1 MGGCATAGPLV
12 RSPSLCSSSSPPT
25 LHQREMAALARPL
38 LAALLLL
45 GAVLAAQGRRHSRY
59 LLTSNS
65 QRELLKEAGNEID
78 HGPGYASQHKQ
89 HQWQKTGHKGHAWA
103 NKFKGGLKKR
113 RFGHPGERLPANTAF
128 DHDNINLQRLDS
140 LPVTKKKGNPKS
152 LTQMKK
158 KSLQKPSKKMDK
170 MYKKML
176 EKQRLQKKREK
187 YEKLHK
193 KTKKQVP

>member
-1 MGGCATAGPLV
+1 MGT

-25 LHQREMAALARPL
+25 LYQREMAALARPL
-38 LAALLLL
+38 LAVLLLL

-59 LLTSNS
+59 LLTPNS

-78 HGPGYASQHKQ
+78 HGPGYTSQHKQ
-89 HQWQKTGHKGHAWA
+89 HQWQKTGHKGHVWA
-103 NKFKGGLKKR
+103 NKIKGG
-113 RFGHPGERLPANTAF
+113 
-128 DHDNINLQRLDS
+128 
-140 LPVTKKKGNPKS
+140 
-152 LTQMKK
+152 MKK

>member
-1 MGGCATAGPLV
+1 MGALV
-12 RSPSLCSSSSPPT
+12 RLRLPT
-25 LHQREMAALARPL
+25 REMAAARPL
-38 LAALLLL
+38 LALLLLL
-45 GAVLAAQGRRHSRY
+45 GAVLAVQGRRHARY
-59 LLTSNS
+59 FTTSSN

-78 HGPGYASQHKQ
+78 HGPVGYTSQHKQ
-89 HQWQKTGHKGHAWA
+89 HRWQKTGHKGHVWA

-113 RFGHPGERLPANTAF
+113 RFGHPGEHQPANTAF

-140 LPVTKKKGNPKS
+140 LPVT
-152 LTQMKK
+152 KK

-193 KTKKQVP
+193 KAKKQVP

>member
-1 MGGCATAGPLV
+1 MG
-12 RSPSLCSSSSPPT
+12 
-25 LHQREMAALARPL
+25 
-38 LAALLLL
+38 
-45 GAVLAAQGRRHSRY
+45 
-59 LLTSNS
+59 
-65 QRELLKEAGNEID
+65 
-78 HGPGYASQHKQ
+78 
-89 HQWQKTGHKGHAWA
+89 WA

-113 RFGHPGERLPANTAF
+113 RFGHPGEHLPANTAF

-152 LTQMKK
+152 LKK
-158 KSLQKPSKKMDK
+158 KSLQKPSKKMEK

>member
-1 MGGCATAGPLV
+1 MGTAGPLV

-38 LAALLLL
+38 LSALLLL
-45 GAVLAAQGRRHSRY
+45 GAALAVQGRRHARY
-59 LLTSNS
+59 LLTSSN

-78 HGPGYASQHKQ
+78 HGPGYTSQHKQ

-113 RFGHPGERLPANTAF
+113 RFGHPGEHQPANTAF

-140 LPVTKKKGNPKS
+140 LPVTKKKHPKVIDADEEEEHAEAQQEDGQDVQEDAGEAEAAQQEEAAS
-152 LTQMKK
+152 PL
-158 KSLQKPSKKMDK
+158 KSCS
-170 MYKKML
+170 
-176 EKQRLQKKREK
+176 EKRALF
-187 YEKLHK
+187 
-193 KTKKQVP
+193 

>member
-1 MGGCATAGPLV
+1 
-12 RSPSLCSSSSPPT
+12 
-25 LHQREMAALARPL
+25 MAAPARPL

-45 GAVLAAQGRRHSRY
+45 GAALAVQSESETSSEEKRKTAQGPTEKPKMKERGGLGPAGIMGRRHARY
-59 LLTSNS
+59 LLTSTN

-78 HGPGYASQHKQ
+78 HGPGYTSQHKQ
-89 HQWQKTGHKGHAWA
+89 HQWQKTGHKGHEWA

-113 RFGHPGERLPANTAF
+113 RFGHPGEHQPANTAF

-140 LPVTKKKGNPKS
+140 LPVTKKKSLPKS
-152 LTQMKK
+152 LTQ
-158 KSLQKPSKKMDK
+158 SKKMDK
-170 MYKKML
+170 LYKKML

-193 KTKKQVP
+193 KRKQ

>member
-1 MGGCATAGPLV
+1 MGV
-12 RSPSLCSSSSPPT
+12 RLRLPT
-25 LHQREMAALARPL
+25 REMAAARPL
-38 LAALLLL
+38 LALLLLL
-45 GAVLAAQGRRHSRY
+45 GAVLAVQGRRHARY
-59 LLTSNS
+59 LTSSSS

-78 HGPGYASQHKQ
+78 HGPVGYTSQRKQ
-89 HQWQKTGHKGHAWA
+89 HRWQKTGHKGHVWA

-113 RFGHPGERLPANTAF
+113 RFGHPGEHQPANTAF

-140 LPVTKKKGNPKS
+140 LPVTKKKS
-152 LTQMKK
+152 M
-158 KSLQKPSKKMDK
+158 QKPSKKMDK

-193 KTKKQVP
+193 AKKQQVP

>member
-1 MGGCATAGPLV
+1 MGT
-12 RSPSLCSSSSPPT
+12 S
-25 LHQREMAALARPL
+25 AAK
-38 LAALLLL
+38 
-45 GAVLAAQGRRHSRY
+45 HIC
-59 LLTSNS
+59 
-65 QRELLKEAGNEID
+65 LKCLIFFTY
-78 HGPGYASQHKQ
+78 P
-89 HQWQKTGHKGHAWA
+89 
-103 NKFKGGLKKR
+103 
-113 RFGHPGERLPANTAF
+113 GHPGEHLPANTAF

>member
-1 MGGCATAGPLV
+1 MG
-12 RSPSLCSSSSPPT
+12 
-25 LHQREMAALARPL
+25 
-38 LAALLLL
+38 
-45 GAVLAAQGRRHSRY
+45 
-59 LLTSNS
+59 
-65 QRELLKEAGNEID
+65 
-78 HGPGYASQHKQ
+78 SQHKQ
-89 HQWQKTGHKGHAWA
+89 HQWQKTGHKGHALA

-113 RFGHPGERLPANTAF
+113 RFGHPGEHLPANTAF

-158 KSLQKPSKKMDK
+158 KSLQKPNKKMV
-170 MYKKML
+170 

-193 KTKKQVP
+193 KAKKQVP

>member
-1 MGGCATAGPLV
+1 MGT
-12 RSPSLCSSSSPPT
+12 RSPSLCSSSSPST
-25 LHQREMAALARPL
+25 LYQREMAALARPL
-38 LAALLLL
+38 LAVLLLL

-78 HGPGYASQHKQ
+78 HGPGYTSQHKQ

-113 RFGHPGERLPANTAF
+113 RFGHPGEHQPANTAF

-140 LPVTKKKGNPKS
+140 LPVTKKKSIPKS

-158 KSLQKPSKKMDK
+158 KSMQKPSKK

-187 YEKLHK
+187 YEKLHNK
-193 KTKKQVP
+193 KKQQVP

>member
-1 MGGCATAGPLV
+1 VKKEIIREFGDVFSATLQTFDVTLV
-12 RSPSLCSSSSPPT
+12 TSDVGLLVT
-25 LHQREMAALARPL
+25 L
-38 LAALLLL
+38 
-45 GAVLAAQGRRHSRY
+45 VTQGRRHARY
-59 LLTSNS
+59 LTTSSN

-78 HGPGYASQHKQ
+78 HGPVGYTSQHKQ
-89 HQWQKTGHKGHAWA
+89 HRWQKTGHKGHVWA

-113 RFGHPGERLPANTAF
+113 RFGHPGEHQPANTAF

-140 LPVTKKKGNPKS
+140 LPVTKKKSTPKS

-158 KSLQKPSKKMDK
+158 KSMQKPSKKMDK

-193 KTKKQVP
+193 AKKQQVP

>member
-1 MGGCATAGPLV
+1 MG
-12 RSPSLCSSSSPPT
+12 
-25 LHQREMAALARPL
+25 REMAAARPL
-38 LAALLLL
+38 LALLLLL
-45 GAVLAAQGRRHSRY
+45 GAVLAVQGRRHARY
-59 LLTSNS
+59 LTSSSN

-78 HGPGYASQHKQ
+78 HGPVGYTSQHKQ
-89 HQWQKTGHKGHAWA
+89 HRWQKTGHKGHVWA

-113 RFGHPGERLPANTAF
+113 RFGHPGEHQPANTAF

-140 LPVTKKKGNPKS
+140 LPVTKKKSTPKS
-152 LTQMKK
+152 LTQMK
-158 KSLQKPSKKMDK
+158 K

>member
-1 MGGCATAGPLV
+1 MGV
-12 RSPSLCSSSSPPT
+12 RLRLPT
-25 LHQREMAALARPL
+25 REMAAGRPL
-38 LAALLLL
+38 LALLLLL
-45 GAVLAAQGRRHSRY
+45 GAVLAVQGRRHARY
-59 LLTSNS
+59 LTSSSN

-78 HGPGYASQHKQ
+78 HGPVGYTSQHKQ
-89 HQWQKTGHKGHAWA
+89 HRWQKTGQKGHIWA

-113 RFGHPGERLPANTAF
+113 RFGHPGEHQPANTAF

-140 LPVTKKKGNPKS
+140 LPVTKKKSTPKS

-158 KSLQKPSKKMDK
+158 KSMQMDK

-193 KTKKQVP
+193 AKKQ

>member
-1 MGGCATAGPLV
+1 MFTAMWAAATGSFREIAMDWELPEGEISS
-12 RSPSLCSSSSPPT
+12 SPFSSSSEDKDTLRVGRAPT
-25 LHQREMAALARPL
+25 TFAARS
-38 LAALLLL
+38 AASPST
-45 GAVLAAQGRRHSRY
+45 GSKG
-59 LLTSNS
+59 TS
-65 QRELLKEAGNEID
+65 K
-78 HGPGYASQHKQ
+78 
-89 HQWQKTGHKGHAWA
+89 KTGHKGHAWA

-113 RFGHPGERLPANTAF
+113 RFGHAGEHLPANTAF